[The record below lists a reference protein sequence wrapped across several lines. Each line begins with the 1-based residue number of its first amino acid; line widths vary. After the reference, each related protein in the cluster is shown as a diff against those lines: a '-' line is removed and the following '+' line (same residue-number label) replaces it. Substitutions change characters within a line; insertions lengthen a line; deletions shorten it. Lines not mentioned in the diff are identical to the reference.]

1 MSGGAS
7 DAWNSSITDQDK
19 HCTPAGHTPL
29 CRDFLGMVKV
39 REENDGEEKSV
50 KRVHSGMTGEKKR
63 TSVHGPCL
71 DNEHGTGF
79 GSTQA

>member
-1 MSGGAS
+1 MIPSWTHSPVQEPMQGLPG
-7 DAWNSSITDQDK
+7 NGEGQVGKNDK
-19 HCTPAGHTPL
+19 
-29 CRDFLGMVKV
+29 
-39 REENDGEEKSV
+39 EEKSV

>member
-1 MSGGAS
+1 MQGLPG
-7 DAWNSSITDQDK
+7 NGEGQVGKNDK
-19 HCTPAGHTPL
+19 
-29 CRDFLGMVKV
+29 
-39 REENDGEEKSV
+39 EEKSV